1 MGFGGGGGDVTVR
14 MRPYILDDDRGM
26 MNEFWVELERKSYEY
41 CIRNLGTNHDDGYD
55 DLWDQ
60 GVWSLCLFG
69 FWYWQELMS
78 TCTQSLVG
86 CSVLPTGC
94 SGHPSVLVLPCSSV
108 KHSEPYQRH
117 VSECG

>member
-1 MGFGGGGGDVTVR
+1 
-14 MRPYILDDDRGM
+14 
-26 MNEFWVELERKSYEY
+26 MNSWVELERKSYEY

-78 TCTQSLVG
+78 TCTQSLVPERDEAVYQHEPNTSNQLPLFTV
-86 CSVLPTGC
+86 CSLGIQGLCFSKSYIYT
-94 SGHPSVLVLPCSSV
+94 
-108 KHSEPYQRH
+108 
-117 VSECG
+117 CGMAAEADGAWPLTRKLHAS